1 MSDFK
6 AEIHKIRFP
15 LAPDPSGGGY
25 SAHQT
30 PWLYLRG
37 LLLKGGRGKGRGQAP
52 KYFGLEPP
60 PLACTVRV
68 FYISPDPHL
77 KAVNYKKMQKPSV
90 APLYSMWLTRWQ
102 HPTSDTGDQQL
113 TVCFAYLV
121 ELSQHDNCQHQHCHS
136 VLTTVFG

>member
-1 MSDFK
+1 
-6 AEIHKIRFP
+6 
-15 LAPDPSGGGY
+15 LGCAPDPSGGGY

-77 KAVNYKKMQKPSV
+77 KAVNYKKMQKPACGSII
-90 APLYSMWLTRWQ
+90 Q
-102 HPTSDTGDQQL
+102 HVVDKMAASHL
-113 TVCFAYLV
+113 
-121 ELSQHDNCQHQHCHS
+121 
-136 VLTTVFG
+136 